1 LARAPQAG
9 ERPAFIRP
17 VERRR
22 AFEEILDRLEEAI
35 ADGQLSAGDRLPSE
49 RELAAGFGV
58 SRTTVRE
65 ALRVLETLG
74 LVDVRRGADYGVTLR
89 REPGNALAHALR
101 FQLALRHL
109 SADSII
115 EFRVAVESWAA
126 RVAATEARQPR
137 LVELEKPLDR
147 MKRDDLGQ
155 GEFHELDAAFHMAL
169 VRASENELAVLVLEA
184 ARGAIQ
190 RAMLEAILKVED
202 WPATRAR
209 LVQEHRGIAEAV
221 RARNPDRA
229 AQRVEAHIRRFYV
242 EHIG

>member
-1 LARAPQAG
+1 MARAPQTG

-35 ADGQLSAGDRLPSE
+35 ADGQLAAGDRLPPE

-109 SADSII
+109 SADSLI
-115 EFRVAVESWAA
+115 EFRAAVESWAV
-126 RVAATEARQPR
+126 RVAAIGAQEPLLAELDAP
-137 LVELEKPLDR
+137 LVQME
-147 MKRDDLGQ
+147 RDDLGQ
-155 GEFHELDAAFHMAL
+155 HEFHELDAAFHMGL
-169 VRASENELAVLVLEA
+169 VRASGNELAVLVLEG

-190 RAMLEAILKVED
+190 RAMLEAILKVDD

-209 LVQEHRGIAEAV
+209 LVREHRGIADAV
-221 RARNPDRA
+221 RARDPDTA
-229 AQRVEAHIRRFYV
+229 ARRVESHIRRFYV
-242 EHIG
+242 EHVG